1 MDAKL
6 KCLLK
11 RMDAY
16 LGMEQEIR
24 ERNPYYKA
32 ESSIIAM
39 LQREFPGATK
49 IYHLNPENNDTIYG
63 SGGYVVD
70 SVFIWYDN
78 AQQVRKAILK
88 FKDVNTNQYANCDR
102 RGESLNDLIALLK
115 K

>member
-1 MDAKL
+1 
-6 KCLLK
+6 
-11 RMDAY
+11 MDAY

-39 LQREFPGATK
+39 LRKEFPKATK

-70 SVFIWYDN
+70 SIFIWYDN
-78 AQQVRKAILK
+78 AQQVRKAILN
-88 FKDVNTNQYANCDR
+88 FTNVTTNQYANCDCKQER
-102 RGESLNDLIALLK
+102 LDELIALLK